1 MIYREIG
8 NKIKKKDKENIS
20 ELMEAFMKASGNKI
34 KKKMVME
41 KLSKL
46 MDTFLKGIMKIP
58 KEMDL
63 EYFKQ
68 KEIHIKGNGKIIN

>member
-1 MIYREIG
+1 
-8 NKIKKKDKENIS
+8 
-20 ELMEAFMKASGNKI
+20 
-34 KKKMVME
+34 
-41 KLSKL
+41 
-46 MDTFLKGIMKIP
+46 MDTFLKGIIKIP